1 MLVFLGK
8 KLKNKRTLKHN
19 KIVSDSLLSLLVGT
33 EGKGKGHSQG
43 KLASSLFAFSE
54 KKTGLSISTLF
65 RSDSINKK
73 NVEEVA
79 PV

>member
-1 MLVFLGK
+1 MLVFQGK
-8 KLKNKRTLKHN
+8 KLKNKRTLKHY
-19 KIVSDSLLSLLVGT
+19 KIVSDSLFSLLVET
-33 EGKGKGHSQG
+33 EGKGKGHSQS
-43 KLASSLFAFSE
+43 KLASSLFTFSE

>member
-8 KLKNKRTLKHN
+8 KLKNKRTLKHY
-19 KIVSDSLLSLLVGT
+19 KIVSDSLLSLLV
-33 EGKGKGHSQG
+33 EMESKGKGHSQG
-43 KLASSLFAFSE
+43 KLASSLFTFSE
-54 KKTGLSISTLF
+54 KKTGLTMSTLF